1 MYHTFFE
8 SNSTYDHMF
17 HIYTFKHTYIDTYIY
32 IGAGLDCLNVSVY
45 VCQRVSNPLELWT
58 AIIWYAE
65 HPHVD
70 ITFMSWGV
78 CVWGEIIMINDI
90 ISAYSAS
97 NFNNLRDMKSRLL
110 LSHFSLTSRSI
121 SDMSR
126 NWCECEKGKLQ
137 QHMIWWAVDDSII
150 LRHMFITKNTWKQHH
165 VRVFIFQRGR
175 TTLYIHT
182 PGIMW
187 CQQ

>member
-1 MYHTFFE
+1 MCANASPT
-8 SNSTYDHMF
+8 
-17 HIYTFKHTYIDTYIY
+17 
-32 IGAGLDCLNVSVY
+32 
-45 VCQRVSNPLELWT
+45 LWNYGQQSYGT
-58 AIIWYAE
+58 QNILMLTSLSC
-65 HPHVD
+65 P
-70 ITFMSWGV
+70 GV
-78 CVWGEIIMINDI
+78 CVCVCGEIIMINDI